1 MANCKSAGFLVPKGN
16 PFDYGMRNIKMQE
29 RLRTVS
35 VSYLFVRS
43 CLLVEEVI
51 RVGAKNHDYPSRA

>member
-29 RLRTVS
+29 RFLSGCQFLAGTPLTSIPGCDIIELIYESDV
-35 VSYLFVRS
+35 
-43 CLLVEEVI
+43 
-51 RVGAKNHDYPSRA
+51 